1 LVAVSVNPS
10 TPGLIGHRAYCW
22 PIGVKV
28 PKLISIRRDLVI
40 AKAVHRTSLDVVA
53 GGAVIRDGGLCEKH
67 RDIRG
72 SVSAVGSATAVI
84 FLNGSTVSGNS
95 TNGFQ
100 ILGSGVINS
109 YGNNAITDT
118 INSGSLTPVALQ

>member
-1 LVAVSVNPS
+1 VVS
-10 TPGLIGHRAYCW
+10 
-22 PIGVKV
+22 
-28 PKLISIRRDLVI
+28 
-40 AKAVHRTSLDVVA
+40 
-53 GGAVIRDGGLCEKH
+53 
-67 RDIRG
+67 
-72 SVSAVGSATAVI
+72 SVSAVGSATAVM

-118 INSGSLTPVALQ
+118 TNSGSLTHVALQ